1 MTLRVAHPEACQQD
15 ARTLRNQVR
24 RIIVAIIL
32 SGVIATVHTAS
43 PQTPQPP
50 PKDPATPMLDTGV
63 PNLYY
68 PTAPPMISGA
78 SNTDPLLNSPPAPS
92 ADLSGGPCTTIPCV
106 LTIQNNNSRTGG
118 VRWTPR
124 LRQSVNPLFAV
135 R

>member
-68 PTAPPMISGA
+68 PTAPPMTRSRGLRNTCGLSAVDPKAETIS
-78 SNTDPLLNSPPAPS
+78 
-92 ADLSGGPCTTIPCV
+92 
-106 LTIQNNNSRTGG
+106 
-118 VRWTPR
+118 
-124 LRQSVNPLFAV
+124 
-135 R
+135 